1 MTSTS
6 QAPKFSILSQ
16 LDELRNAWEH
26 DHPDRAEGGLLALS
40 GFEHQFLLTLRKI
53 VYLWKESTETDR
65 QDLRT
70 AQKILAEAVS
80 DITESGI
87 DITFTQVKRTLSDSG
102 LRKALEELWEIFNLA
117 SERTPDLAEHLQFVI
132 SGKFEEHENPQQV
145 IQGWRTQSQ
154 GYPKEKLQLFKER
167 VRYELVFD
175 PRADLSTELQ
185 TLARDEDTETTI
197 ARWLGYLLQ
206 LGSGFSPE
214 SISTFIWKEL
224 LHDRSLEAFRATLER
239 LFSLSN
245 KRLNEIRYTL
255 GEHITLPRAKL
266 SELQACILEKNVTV
280 LLGPSG
286 SGKSALC
293 KVGIQHHF
301 KQNFDCLFLQASDI
315 TSFTE
320 SSDATANRG
329 IRRLDELLVARITQ
343 KPTLVIIDDLSDVDD
358 RHFDAVLNLLQNTL
372 TNSTSSDVR
381 FILVAHVDAKHRIN
395 QKISARFG
403 NNFVVADV
411 KLPQLPIEEI
421 LFSNDLPSCIIS
433 LVHRHR
439 EFGPALNLKLIDWLV
454 RSFQR
459 DRIDVSLFKNDLDLL
474 NWFWCNHVQNG
485 QGFSDSGQA
494 LMTIAEKLASSF
506 TPDIFYLDLSINN
519 EVLRTLVRQ
528 DCLRIVDG
536 SLAVTHRFVGDCA
549 RFYYLHGKR
558 RNIGSQEL
566 VAWLRNPLW
575 VQPISWFALQLAMES
590 EASETWQELICEA
603 LECEHLQLLD
613 LLLDGAIL
621 SKQPSSVLQGYPDEN
636 LPVVIKR
643 LITRLL
649 AIATYPSPFHV
660 DDSQSTPLRTRIA
673 IQEQITG
680 IPKADLWEP
689 VWRWLLSQSPENIIE
704 ESCIVFRAAEAW
716 LNWTEYAE
724 KFPLR
729 VEVAEFTLDLAQRV
743 LLADPDPQ
751 GRLISGSELAELIKL
766 RQQGVLPQP
775 EPISRKC
782 YYLGDFE
789 SNTFS
794 CIVFALRIIP
804 ERSTWFLR
812 ALAGREIV
820 PANKLEPTETSP
832 FITRPGVGVL
842 EPADPRGPVGQM
854 NHEFR
859 EFMLSRNGLYLDAVV
874 RADRQLGSELI
885 LALTISEPIYRY
897 EIDID
902 DDFHELVSND
912 YGTTGS
918 NDIDVCTFKFL
929 PLLSLLE
936 INEEVAIDI
945 VNTLCQVATRRNY
958 ETCKSLEPKGNQSEG
973 NPEATQLIDALKTDT
988 HELILIIGDVNKQF
1002 QGERKSLYWHR
1013 NYSLSPKIINC
1024 LLMTLEGW
1032 LYSRPTRS
1040 QLEHSISIIL
1050 NRSDTVAMLGVL
1062 VTLAKCDFSLL
1073 SRPLLPLVSSLQLL
1087 IWLEFERFDHG
1098 QDFGFDTTGA
1108 WNLQEEHRQE
1118 LLAFN
1123 QLSYRQLDLQK
1134 IILHLWVNKVIPLEL
1149 QSIIVGSWDSHQL
1162 TLVPEISRSRAS
1174 KIRERFE
1181 HSNWQEERD
1190 SEGEQVFQFINTIPR
1205 EPKEAVE
1212 SEAAV
1217 WGFHHLQITITCRQI
1232 LDGEREKTL
1241 EIHDRLVNFL
1251 TSEKQINL
1259 FKDNLEPQAFGNVI
1273 WAAIGIVLEPPFNV
1287 LSQELKTDLN
1297 HLAEALL
1304 NFPISLDRFHRC
1316 QLYNL
1321 DASAFIAHVAPKLL
1335 RELQSDSSIRTAAFR
1350 CFIGIRDRDACA
1362 FMRSWIEEY
1371 GLEYPLTRQLINV
1384 APLIA
1389 RLISLTRAFAYIK
1402 HIQKFARTDGSYM
1415 IPLLEQIDCEVSKR
1429 ENSQIEEAWLNLQNE
1444 FAERKL
1450 ELAAIVDAFEWIP
1463 EVLIQPIQ
1471 QTPDRL
1477 QKRFIRAS
1485 LDWDFLTAASI
1496 PVLEVKVEDDELQK
1510 FINSLCEQVIFAL
1523 LDERED
1529 VYEEYKASQSK
1540 NRSSVNKYLYKSQS
1554 QLLYA
1559 VIRAKHTN
1567 ISVQVDKLLD
1577 ALRNFNLIDCILLGH
1592 VIDALSYDVADISNT
1607 EINSGSLR
1615 IQIAFGIGDYL
1626 FEFRS
1631 QPDSELRIL
1640 GKISDVWEKLIYFL
1654 SQESRMAEDVARADE
1669 FLVQFFNRFKEVL
1682 FPHWWL
1688 RRKLYGVAKS
1698 AGYKKF
1704 RRVIFEALVQ
1714 HQDILP
1720 SSRDDESEALVQV
1733 LAELW
1738 ECDRTWIVNKQFRCQ
1753 GLRTLLGQL
1762 QEIDA
1767 VGARN
1772 LADRVA
1778 SFLANPSS

>member
-53 VYLWKESTETDR
+53 VYLWKESTATDR

-255 GEHITLPRAKL
+255 GEHINLPRAKL

-459 DRIDVSLFKNDLDLL
+459 DRIDVSLLKNDLDLL

-506 TPDIFYLDLSINN
+506 TPDIFYLDLSIKN

-558 RNIGSQEL
+558 RNIGSQKL

-716 LNWTEYAE
+716 LNWGVYAE
-724 KFPLR
+724 KFPLQ

-751 GRLISGSELAELIKL
+751 ARSISGSELAELIKL

-820 PANKLEPTETSP
+820 PANKLEPTKTSP

-842 EPADPRGPVGQM
+842 EPPHPQSPLGKVSHQ
-854 NHEFR
+854 FR
-859 EFMLSRNGLYLDAVV
+859 KFMLNRNGLYLNAVV
-874 RADRQLGSELI
+874 LAVPQLGVELF
-885 LALTISEPIYRY
+885 LALTIQPPRYRY
-897 EIDID
+897 DGEQDYD
-902 DDFHELVSND
+902 RHDRDF
-912 YGTTGS
+912 GTKGS
-918 NDIDVCTFKFL
+918 DDIDVCTFKFL
-929 PLLSLLE
+929 PLLSLLK
-936 INEEVAIDI
+936 INEEVAIYI

-958 ETCKSLEPKGNQSEG
+958 EISKSLEPRENQSEG

-1050 NRSDTVAMLGVL
+1050 NRSDTVAILGVL

-1073 SRPLLPLVSSLQLL
+1073 SGSLLPLVSSLQLL
-1087 IWLEFERFDHG
+1087 IWLELEQIDHG
-1098 QDFGFDTTGA
+1098 QDFGFDTIGA
-1108 WNLQEEHRQE
+1108 WKLQEEDRQE

-1149 QSIIVGSWDSHQL
+1149 QSMIVRSWDSHQL

-1174 KIRERFE
+1174 RILEWFE

-1190 SEGEQVFQFINTIPR
+1190 SEGEQVFEFIGTIPR
-1205 EPKEAVE
+1205 VPKEAVE
-1212 SEAAV
+1212 SEAAL
-1217 WGFHHLQITITCRQI
+1217 WGFQHLQITMTCRQI

-1241 EIHDRLVNFL
+1241 ELHDRLVSFL
-1251 TSEKQINL
+1251 ISEKQINL

-1273 WAAIGIVLEPPFNV
+1273 WAAIAIVLEPPFNV

-1304 NFPISLDRFHRC
+1304 NLPISLDHFHRC
-1316 QLYNL
+1316 QFYNL
-1321 DASAFIAHVAPKLL
+1321 DASAFIVHVAPKLL

-1362 FMRSWIEEY
+1362 FMRSWLKEY
-1371 GLEYPLTRQLINV
+1371 GLEYPLTQQLINV

-1389 RLISLTRAFAYIK
+1389 RLISLTPAFADIK
-1402 HIQKFARTDGSYM
+1402 HIQKFARTDGSCRV
-1415 IPLLEQIDCEVSKR
+1415 PLLEQIDYEVSKP
-1429 ENSQIEEAWLNLQNE
+1429 EDSQIEEAWLNLQNE
-1444 FAERKL
+1444 FADRKL
-1450 ELAAIVDAFEWIP
+1450 ELASIVDAFEWIP
-1463 EVLIQPIQ
+1463 EVLIQSIQ

-1485 LDWDFLTAASI
+1485 LDWEFLTAALM
-1496 PVLEVKVEDDELQK
+1496 PVLEVRREDDEVKL
-1510 FINSLCEQVIFAL
+1510 FVTSLREEVIFAL
-1523 LDERED
+1523 LHEREI
-1529 VYEEYKASQSK
+1529 VYTEYKAD
-1540 NRSSVNKYLYKSQS
+1540 REEGGHRDVHTHLYQSQS
-1554 QLLYA
+1554 QLLDA
-1559 VIRAKHTN
+1559 VIRSNYTN
-1567 ISVQVDKLLD
+1567 ASVQVDKLLH
-1577 ALRNFNLIDCILLGH
+1577 ALRSFNLTDCILLGH
-1592 VIDALSYDVADISNT
+1592 VIDALRYGVADSSNT

-1615 IQIAFGIGDYL
+1615 IQIAFAIGDYL
-1626 FEFRS
+1626 FEFII

-1640 GKISDVWEKLIYFL
+1640 GKVSDVWEKLIYFL
-1654 SQESRMAEDVARADE
+1654 SQESRIAEDVARADE
-1669 FLVQFFNRFKEVL
+1669 SLVQLFNRFKEVL

-1688 RRKLYGVAKS
+1688 RRKLYRVAKS
-1698 AGYKKF
+1698 AGYTKF

-1720 SSRDDESEALVQV
+1720 SSRNDESEALVQV